1 MPISDHRRL
10 TRSFFRGVN
19 STPLLRRLFE
29 AFGVWTTMGLG
40 DDAEAS
46 EIFEAWENL
55 RCDHRADI
63 EEALC
68 RINDLSGEK
77 ARFAL
82 QMRALECGIEGY
94 EDLSLE
100 KLAMTLFLDH
110 RDDFDAVYEFHTI
123 EKTDSLHTLIGDS
136 PVPCSPTPANLERFR
151 VALGAALRREA
162 NGPQLLV
169 EVARPHPEKWMAVI
183 PQETYVKPDHEFSP
197 ADADKII
204 TRDRHPI
211 YEMILIYYP
220 SKRVLKLKVGRGRTK
235 VELVASCFAT
245 EILGQPPGF
254 FRVHDVVSFEPLLKP
269 GFSFD
274 PGPKDH
280 YESVRPTQI
289 KFVRRAHPGIEY
301 ALRCEERFDD
311 SVSVL
316 DQLAADHIALS
327 EIEIRRM
334 SLCFQFPDGPR
345 DTRTVEI
352 GVPNISSLD
361 ETERDRYI
369 ERVLVRLGFIDYAG
383 KRHMAGAGL
392 PR

>member
-1 MPISDHRRL
+1 MPIGDHKRL

-19 STPLLRRLFE
+19 STPLIRRLFE
-29 AFGVWTTMGLG
+29 SFGVWAEMGLG
-40 DDAEAS
+40 DDAEPV
-46 EIFEAWENL
+46 EVFDAWEDL
-55 RCDHRADI
+55 RCANRADV
-63 EEALC
+63 EEALSQ
-68 RINDLSGEK
+68 INDLAGEK

-82 QMRALECGIEGY
+82 QMRALECGVGGY

-100 KLAMTLFLDH
+100 KLSMTLFLDH
-110 RDDFDAVYEFHTI
+110 RDEFDAAYEFHKI
-123 EKTDSLHTLIGDS
+123 EKTESLHTLIGES
-136 PVPCSPTPANLERFR
+136 PVSCVPTEASLERFR
-151 VALGAALRREA
+151 VALSAALRREA

-169 EVARPHPEKWMAVI
+169 EVARPHHEKWMAVI
-183 PQETYVKPDHEFSP
+183 PQETFVKPDHEFSP
-197 ADADKII
+197 EDADKII

-220 SKRVLKLKVGRGRTK
+220 GKRVLKLKVGRGRTK
-235 VELVASCFAT
+235 IELVASCFAT
-245 EILGQPPGF
+245 EILGQLPGF
-254 FRVHDVVSFEPLLKP
+254 FRVHDVVSFEPLLRP

-280 YESVRPTQI
+280 YLWVRPTQI

-301 ALRCEERFDD
+301 ILRCEERFDNKL
-311 SVSVL
+311 SVL
-316 DQLAADHIALS
+316 DQLTADNIALS

-334 SLCFQFPDGPR
+334 SLCFQFPEGSR

-369 ERVLVRLGFIDYAG
+369 ERVLMRLGFIDYAG
-383 KRHMAGAGL
+383 NKHLAGANP